1 MGSGEEWANDAPK
14 RTGWCPLVAV
24 GLLSGALITVYGA
37 VVLITDVVK
46 LLG

>member
-14 RTGWCPLVAV
+14 GKGWCPLFAV
-24 GLLSGALITVYGA
+24 GLLSGALVGA
-37 VVLITDVVK
+37 WGLWVLVVDAVK